1 MNRQSIFSLSVA
13 AVALGLIPTNVVAEK
28 AGTTPQ
34 APSNVVI
41 PQGYSMT
48 AVATGLNFPTA
59 MTFFGDTIWV
69 TEEGTATSPAAV
81 KEIDSGGNIRTMLT
95 AAELPDGT
103 LVSPLTGI
111 VFARGWFWL
120 IHRQTNSENAPGVP
134 VGVISRFRPH
144 DPVGTFETVIAGFP
158 SFGDHPNS
166 QIVFGAD
173 GRAYI
178 NGAAPTNSGVVGPD
192 NGWAPS
198 TPKLS
203 DFPGMDVEL
212 SGIGYQTLIGPMPT
226 WMLDPDGGT
235 PAAKTTYP
243 FVAFGMPLPSGN
255 KVKAPTPANP
265 IQGIIAGG
273 GTVYS
278 FDPEAADPTSTMRL
292 EAWGFRNP
300 YGIGFDPFDHNALF
314 VSNNGADVRQTTI
327 IDANGKS
334 VITVRG
340 SRPIDNDLDDM
351 FVVRIGEGV
360 QFFGHPDF
368 FHDPDTGQPLP
379 VTNPLFCPE
388 PRPLPVPPPPVLP
401 SPCPDFAF
409 SDQFRANLKVEPAF
423 AEIEFHSS
431 ANMFDF
437 SRTGAF
443 GFKGDIFI
451 AETGSIPTGTGATS
465 LTGFK
470 VARIDRQSG
479 EVSDFITHPTN
490 ELDVIFEL
498 DGFNKPIDVRFRGP
512 EMFIV
517 DFGVFAPAPVTP
529 NTGKVWKVVRGGI
542 CAAGGNPVIEMD
554 DQGQPVTLMKRCED
568 EDHDR

>member
-13 AVALGLIPTNVVAEK
+13 AVALGLLPTNVVAK
-28 AGTTPQ
+28 KPGTTPP
-34 APSNVVI
+34 PSNVVI
-41 PQGYSMT
+41 PEGYSMT

-59 MTFFGDTIWV
+59 MTFFGDAIWV
-69 TEEGTATSPAAV
+69 TEMGNTTTSPAAV

-95 AAELPDGT
+95 ATDLPDGT
-103 LVSPLTGI
+103 LRPPLTGI

-120 IHRQTNSENAPGVP
+120 IHRQTNSENAPDVP

-144 DPVGTFETVIAGFP
+144 DPVGTFATVIAGFP

-192 NGWAPS
+192 NGWALT
-198 TPKLS
+198 TPTLS

-212 SGIGYQTLIGPMPT
+212 SGDGYQTLIPFPP
-226 WMLDPDGGT
+226 LDPAGGT
-235 PAAKTTYP
+235 PAALITEP
-243 FVAFGMPLPSGN
+243 FMPFGGGTVPAGTV
-255 KVKAPTPANP
+255 VKAPTPANP

-300 YGIGFDPFDHNALF
+300 YGIGFDPFDPNRLF

-327 IDANGKS
+327 NG
-334 VITVRG
+334 VITIRG
-340 SRPIDNDLDDM
+340 SRPIDNDFDDM
-351 FVVRIGEGV
+351 FVVRIGDGV
-360 QFFGHPDF
+360 QFFGHPDY

-379 VTNPLFCPE
+379 VTNPLFCPA
-388 PRPLPVPPPPVLP
+388 PRPLPVPPPPVLA

-470 VARIDRQSG
+470 VARIDRQTG

-490 ELDVIFEL
+490 EQGVIFEA

-529 NTGKVWKVVRGGI
+529 NTGKVWKVVRGRV

-554 DQGQPVTLMKRCED
+554 DQGQPVTLKKRCED
-568 EDHDR
+568 EDLDR